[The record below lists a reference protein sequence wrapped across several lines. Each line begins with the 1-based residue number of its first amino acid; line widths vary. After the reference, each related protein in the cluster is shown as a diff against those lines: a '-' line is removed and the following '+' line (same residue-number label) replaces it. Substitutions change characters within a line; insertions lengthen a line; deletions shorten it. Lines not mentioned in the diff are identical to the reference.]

1 MLQRSI
7 NTSINSE
14 DIMKSIIE
22 FLKAIFNNPVIK
34 NDLEEY
40 IVSGNP
46 QSEQDVEKLTREF
59 QQQRQFLARSWND

>member
-1 MLQRSI
+1 
-7 NTSINSE
+7 
-14 DIMKSIIE
+14 MKSIIE